1 MSISIVAIFV
11 SKDNMEPK
19 LTSLF
24 KSVIESTRKESGC
37 LNYTLYLDQE
47 NPKRFTF
54 LEEWQNKACLEKH
67 LDSDCIQDLFNNI
80 QDLIESSEI
89 IELSKIK

>member
-11 SKDNMEPK
+11 SKENMESK

-24 KSVIESTRKESGC
+24 KGVIESTRKEDGC

-54 LEEWQNKACLEKH
+54 LEEWKSKAHLEKH
-67 LDSDCIQDLFNNI
+67 LASDCVQYLFNNI

-89 IELSKIK
+89 IQLSKIK

>member
-24 KSVIESTRKESGC
+24 KGVIESTRKESGC

-54 LEEWQNKACLEKH
+54 
-67 LDSDCIQDLFNNI
+67 
-80 QDLIESSEI
+80 
-89 IELSKIK
+89 